1 MGVAPLRPEFLTSG
15 SLDSW
20 PLVVLVRASIA
31 TGYLLR
37 CGLFRERGETDRW
50 TEKPEEAAVGHSYSL
65 FTQQDNTSPTFP
77 FLEVNAMASTE
88 EKMSLTQLTAMVVG
102 GMVGAGIFSLPRTFA
117 SATGPFGAVIAWL
130 IAGTGMYMLAR
141 VFQSLAERKP
151 DLDAGVFA
159 YAKAGFGDYPGF
171 LSAFGYWI
179 SSCIGNVSYWV
190 LIKATLGRFF
200 PVFGDGNTVV
210 AILVASIGI
219 WLFHFMIL
227 KGVQQAA
234 FINTIVT
241 VAKVIPI
248 LVFIVI
254 MLFFFRADMFRG
266 NFYGGGLEGNIFQQV
281 KATML
286 VTVFVFIGI
295 EGASVYSRYAQKRSD
310 VGVATIAGFI
320 GVTGLMVLVTLTPYG
335 VLQRADVADMRQ
347 PSMAA
352 ALEAVVGHWGVVFV
366 SLGLLIS
373 VLGAYLAWSLI
384 CAEVLFAAAKNK
396 DMPKL
401 FATENANRVPAA
413 ALLLTNIVVQLIVMS
428 TYFSRD
434 AFALMLNLT
443 SAMSLIPYLFVA
455 SYGFKV
461 SRRGETYDVKP
472 EGRQRDL
479 IIAFLAVIY
488 TAFMIYAGGL
498 KFILLASILYAPGT
512 LLYVWARREQNIKV
526 FKPLDI
532 VILALVIIAALV
544 GVSQLVSGR
553 IEI

>member
-1 MGVAPLRPEFLTSG
+1 
-15 SLDSW
+15 
-20 PLVVLVRASIA
+20 
-31 TGYLLR
+31 
-37 CGLFRERGETDRW
+37 
-50 TEKPEEAAVGHSYSL
+50 
-65 FTQQDNTSPTFP
+65 
-77 FLEVNAMASTE
+77 MASSE
-88 EKMSLTQLTAMVVG
+88 QKMSLMQLTAMVVG

-117 SATGPFGAVIAWL
+117 NATGPFGAVIAWL

-179 SSCIGNVSYWV
+179 GSCIGNVSYWV
-190 LIKATLGRFF
+190 LIKATLGAFF
-200 PVFGDGNTVV
+200 PVFGDGNTVT
-210 AILVASIGI
+210 AIVVASIGI

-227 KGVQQAA
+227 RGVQQAA
-234 FINTIVT
+234 FINSVVT

-248 LVFIVI
+248 LVFVVI
-254 MLFFFRADMFRG
+254 MIFGFKAHMFRA
-266 NFYGGGLEGNIFQQV
+266 NFYGGDLTGNLFQQV

-295 EGASVYSRYAQKRSD
+295 EGASVYSRYAKKRSD

-320 GVTGLMVLVTLTPYG
+320 GVTGLMVLVTLTPYA
-335 VLQRADVADMRQ
+335 VLARADVAGMRQ

-352 ALEAVVGHWGVVFV
+352 VLEAVVGHWGAVFV
-366 SLGLLIS
+366 SLGLIVS

-384 CAEVLFAAAKNK
+384 CAEVLFAAAKNQ
-396 DMPKL
+396 DMPKI

-413 ALLLTNIVVQLIVMS
+413 ALWLTNIVVQLIVMS

-434 AFALMLNLT
+434 AFSLMLNLT

-455 SYGFKV
+455 AYGLKL
-461 SRRGETYDVKP
+461 SKRGESYDTRP

-479 IIAFLAVIY
+479 IIALIAVVY
-488 TAFMIYAGGL
+488 TAFMIYAGGM
-498 KFILLASILYAPGT
+498 KFILLSAILYAPGT
-512 LLYVWARREQNIKV
+512 VLYIWARREQNSKV
-526 FKPLDI
+526 FKPSD
-532 VILALVIIAALV
+532 LAIFAIAAIGAVV
-544 GVSQLVSGR
+544 GFYGLVSGL
-553 IEI
+553 IQL